1 MKILNNQIKSVFAII
16 IFLSI
21 GFSQRSA
28 KPLREDGL
36 SIIDDVDFEDDLYI
50 ISWDENNKPGI
61 VPSERNFLKVDGY
74 FFYVGSKS
82 YPLDATKN
90 DMMLKI
96 DKSGFNFPRKYSWGP
111 RFWMYNKLYDK
122 DLYDERNPRLAK
134 MDTDFN
140 YFIIQDLFENGI
152 SKNAWVKKGGEQ
164 KIFFGDYHY
173 QYYGSKDNSGL
184 NKPINPIA
192 ERKGIAIKQQIDSR
206 DGSGQ
211 YVYDYLNNIYIVYNN
226 GIIKKVGS
234 GQQNWNRIVVRNQ
247 KSKAVTK
254 NGVFTIDEDTPIE
267 DFYGRITLLEENKIE
282 INESLLHES
291 NFNVIGTLKNPSKK
305 YLTINKD
312 FFFLVDKYHNYTPP
326 YYPLGD
332 KRIIDILQVFPY
344 IRMNSTGFST
354 VFAIRHIVKHE
365 RDEKRRMKYKYY
377 WKQGKFSLRL
387 DKMFQYH
394 DIATINKNFY
404 YFEELGGTER
414 YIKLN
419 DDLIS
424 DTMFV
429 ELPNELLKYL
439 KYYEENRHDY
449 NLRLDG
455 IKSEAFDKAVYNSN
469 YLFYHLKKQL
479 KTQDEID
486 AFFKE
491 EIEPNVVVSEPKK
504 ESCFKIYLYGF
515 LYIFMGIDMYDW

>member
-1 MKILNNQIKSVFAII
+1 
-16 IFLSI
+16 
-21 GFSQRSA
+21 
-28 KPLREDGL
+28 
-36 SIIDDVDFEDDLYI
+36 
-50 ISWDENNKPGI
+50 
-61 VPSERNFLKVDGY
+61 
-74 FFYVGSKS
+74 
-82 YPLDATKN
+82 
-90 DMMLKI
+90 
-96 DKSGFNFPRKYSWGP
+96 
-111 RFWMYNKLYDK
+111 
-122 DLYDERNPRLAK
+122 
-134 MDTDFN
+134 
-140 YFIIQDLFENGI
+140 
-152 SKNAWVKKGGEQ
+152 
-164 KIFFGDYHY
+164 
-173 QYYGSKDNSGL
+173 
-184 NKPINPIA
+184 
-192 ERKGIAIKQQIDSR
+192 
-206 DGSGQ
+206 
-211 YVYDYLNNIYIVYNN
+211 
-226 GIIKKVGS
+226 
-234 GQQNWNRIVVRNQ
+234 
-247 KSKAVTK
+247 
-254 NGVFTIDEDTPIE
+254 
-267 DFYGRITLLEENKIE
+267 
-282 INESLLHES
+282 
-291 NFNVIGTLKNPSKK
+291 
-305 YLTINKD
+305 
-312 FFFLVDKYHNYTPP
+312 
-326 YYPLGD
+326 
-332 KRIIDILQVFPY
+332 
-344 IRMNSTGFST
+344 
-354 VFAIRHIVKHE
+354 
-365 RDEKRRMKYKYY
+365 MKYKYY
-377 WKQGKFSLRL
+377 RKQGKFSLRL